1 MNHFFFSFCTLFSNI
16 FCKINFM
23 AKKRSDLHVYIFYR
37 KLDFRKKIIGK
48 YVLLFSTDFLLL
60 MFHNNTLKISENLKK
75 WNLLKKPT

>member
-1 MNHFFFSFCTLFSNI
+1 MYTFSIENWILG
-16 FCKINFM
+16 
-23 AKKRSDLHVYIFYR
+23 
-37 KLDFRKKIIGK
+37 KKIIGK